1 MRSTFVS
8 AELRRP
14 DRSIHEV
21 KTLQWQVLVRV
32 QALRCEAVLLRGS
45 YKVHNLLK
53 YY

>member
-8 AELRRP
+8 AKLIRP
-14 DRSIHEV
+14 DRYINEV
-21 KTLQWQVLVRV
+21 KNLQRQVLVHA
-32 QALRCEAVLLRGS
+32 QALLCEAVLLRGS